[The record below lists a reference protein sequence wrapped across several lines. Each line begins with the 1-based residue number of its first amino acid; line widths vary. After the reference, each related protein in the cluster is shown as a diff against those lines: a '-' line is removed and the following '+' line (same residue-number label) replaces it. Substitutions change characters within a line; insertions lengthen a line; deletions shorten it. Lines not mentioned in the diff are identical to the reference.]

1 MKKVIFQINGGIGK
15 NVIATA
21 VCEGLK
27 RKYPDSEIIVV
38 CGYPEV
44 FVNNPH
50 VSRCYNFHQTAYFYK
65 EHIEGKDFVIFAH
78 DPYFST
84 SYIKQDTHLIK
95 TWFELFGLTYQ
106 GEQPKIYLTDREFN
120 YHRSKVMSDKPL
132 LIMQTNGGADGQALK
147 YSWAR
152 DIPAGVVLKVIE
164 EFLPTHN
171 ILHIRRDDQPAFH
184 NTTQLKDEFRAIT
197 AMLALAQVRLFM
209 DSFAQHTAASMGL
222 KGTVLWV
229 ANKPEV
235 FGYNI
240 HDNIVANPTTT
251 NPDLRHSYLAKYDIT
266 GNPLEFP
273 YNDESE
279 IFNVDK
285 VIDSL
290 KSQLNM
296 SNNAQSYLPVQQ
308 PSLQQSVNE
317 PFVEAEIVQENK

>member
-1 MKKVIFQINGGIGK
+1 MKKIIFQINGGIGK

-27 RKYPDSEIIVV
+27 KKFPESELIVI

-44 FVNNPH
+44 FINNPNI
-50 VSRCYNFHQTAYFYK
+50 SRCYNFNQTAYFFK
-65 EHIEGKDFVIFAH
+65 EHIEGKDFEVFAH

-84 SYIKQDTHLIK
+84 SHIKQDTHLIK
-95 TWFELFGLTYQ
+95 TWFDLFGLTYQ
-106 GEQPKIYLTDREFN
+106 GELPKIYLTDRELN

-152 DIPAGVVLKVIE
+152 DIPAGVVFKVIE

-171 ILHIRRDDQPAFH
+171 ILHIRRDDQPAFQ
-184 NTTQLKDEFRAIT
+184 NTTQLKDEFRGIT
-197 AMLALAQVRLFM
+197 AILALAQIRLFM

-229 ANKPEV
+229 ANKPQV
-235 FGYNI
+235 FGYSI
-240 HDNIVANPTTT
+240 HDNIIANQSTT
-251 NPDLRHSYLAKYDIT
+251 NPDLRHSYLSKYDIT

-285 VIDSL
+285 VISSL
-290 KSQLNM
+290 KSQLSSLEN
-296 SNNAQSYLPVQQ
+296 SQSFIPNVET
-308 PSLQQSVNE
+308 PKPTTEIE
-317 PFVEAEIVQENK
+317 PIVEVVSEK